1 MGEKDYFRVLVAISL
16 HTAAGREKFN
26 GINRFLGQGHAWD
39 IELLRNDDELTPE
52 RLKAELRKGYDG
64 LLIFM
69 PKAKEIF
76 ETVRTGDLPV
86 VFTDYPTDAMLRA
99 LPRGVFILD
108 NVAEVIRAAVGH
120 LLGCRGIASL
130 GFVPTRTP
138 MRWSNERRNAFRAET
153 SRHGVRAEVFSGDG
167 DDLKSLA
174 SWIAALPKPTGVIAA
189 YDDRGHDVLEA
200 ARRAGFRIPDEVS
213 VLGIGNDKPVCETTL
228 PPLSSVAIDF
238 SAEGYRAAR
247 ELQAMMLRRTKP
259 RLHKIL
265 IGTRGI
271 ERRASTSAPADNA
284 ALVRRA
290 LEFIDEH
297 ALEGIEVGDVVAHIR
312 VSRRLADLRF
322 REITGQTILNAILSR
337 RMDEA
342 KRLLGTTDRRIT
354 DIALQCGYA
363 NANSFKNVFRRL
375 TGVSP
380 RDWRKRN
387 ASFVTAPNYTK
398 LSDRQNVPRSPIS
411 KVRGSPTK
419 HS

>member
-86 VFTDYPTDAMLRA
+86 VFTDYPTDAMIRA

-167 DDLKSLA
+167 DDLNSLA
-174 SWIAALPKPTGVIAA
+174 SWIAALPKPTGIIAA

-322 REITGQTILNAILSR
+322 AQATGTSLRRAI
-337 RMDEA
+337 E
-342 KRLLGTTDRRIT
+342 DRR
-354 DIALQCGYA
+354 LEEV
-363 NANSFKNVFRRL
+363 KRRL
-375 TGVSP
+375 SETKLPIDRIARLSGYSNPLRLKYVFKARTGLTMS
-380 RDWRKRN
+380 DWRKGGR
-387 ASFVTAPNYTK
+387 P
-398 LSDRQNVPRSPIS
+398 
-411 KVRGSPTK
+411 
-419 HS
+419 